1 MLYLEDINTPTLTEE
16 KQKQCE
22 GKLTQKEIW
31 DSLTSMKNGKTPGKD
46 GLTKEFYLAF
56 FSELGRLMVTTF
68 NYSFSNGEL
77 STSQKQAVI
86 TLIQKKDRD
95 VRFIK
100 NWRPISLLNVDIK
113 IASKAI
119 VYRLRKIIPDLIHPD
134 QTAYVKGR
142 YIGESV
148 RVIED
153 ILEHADQEN
162 LDGILF
168 AADIEKAFES
178 VEHSFIFTVL

>member
-1 MLYLEDINTPTLTEE
+1 
-16 KQKQCE
+16 
-22 GKLTQKEIW
+22 
-31 DSLTSMKNGKTPGKD
+31 
-46 GLTKEFYLAF
+46 
-56 FSELGRLMVTTF
+56 MVTTF

-100 NWRPISLLNVDIK
+100 NWRPISLLNVDLK

-119 VYRLRKIIPDLIHPD
+119 AYRLRKIIPDLIHPD

-168 AADIEKAFES
+168 AADIEKAFDS
-178 VEHSFIFTVL
+178 VEHGFNFTALKNLVLGLILYSGLKLCSVMHRAVL

>member
-1 MLYLEDINTPTLTEE
+1 
-16 KQKQCE
+16 
-22 GKLTQKEIW
+22 
-31 DSLTSMKNGKTPGKD
+31 
-46 GLTKEFYLAF
+46 
-56 FSELGRLMVTTF
+56 MVTTF

-95 VRFIK
+95 ARFIK
-100 NWRPISLLNVDIK
+100 NWRPISLLNVDLK

-119 VYRLRKIIPDLIHPD
+119 AYRLRKIIPDLIHPD

-168 AADIEKAFES
+168 AADIEKRLILLSIVLFLLYLKNLVLGLILYSGLKLCS
-178 VEHSFIFTVL
+178 VMHRAVL

>member
-1 MLYLEDINTPTLTEE
+1 MLYLEDINPTTLTEE

-31 DSLTSMKNGKTPGKD
+31 DSLTSMKNGKTPGND

-56 FSELGRLMVTTF
+56 FGELGRLMVTTF
-68 NYSFSNGEL
+68 NYSFSNAEL

-100 NWRPISLLNVDIK
+100 NWRPISLLNVDLK

-119 VYRLRKIIPDLIHPD
+119 AYRLRKIIPDLIHPD
-134 QTAYVKGR
+134 QT
-142 YIGESV
+142 
-148 RVIED
+148 VIYC
-153 ILEHADQEN
+153 A
-162 LDGILF
+162 
-168 AADIEKAFES
+168 EKIWFWA
-178 VEHSFIFTVL
+178 